1 MINVSL
7 QREVQGQ
14 RSILVV
20 DDMEANRAVL
30 CRRLERFGYSV
41 TSVDSGPAAL
51 AFLEE
56 ATPDVVLLDYMMPH
70 MNGIEVLQELRHNPR
85 TRELPVIMVTAR
97 AESEATIEAL
107 GAGAD
112 DYVTKPIDFD
122 VLRARI
128 ESHVGKIS
136 SAADLKRA
144 NAALDERVTLRNMA
158 LADLEAELS
167 KEIEKRR
174 ELERR
179 LAACTENVAIAPD
192 EARMSGHLATQLE
205 ALAAKFEIVFNSAT
219 SGRMPNFAQ
228 MAELK
233 LLIGQVQQSARATQ
247 QSNQS

>member
-7 QREVQGQ
+7 QREDQARRNV
-14 RSILVV
+14 LVV

-30 CRRLERFGYSV
+30 CRRLERYGYTV

-51 AFLEE
+51 AILEE
-56 ATPDVVLLDYMMPH
+56 SIPDVVLLDYMMPH

-144 NAALDERVTLRNMA
+144 NAALDERVTLRSMA
-158 LADLEAELS
+158 LADLETELS
-167 KEIEKRR
+167 QEIEKRR

-179 LAACTENVAIAPD
+179 LASCTEQPVTATGETGVPAQ
-192 EARMSGHLATQLE
+192 LAAQLE
-205 ALAAKFEIVFNSAT
+205 AIARKFEIVFNSAT
-219 SGRMPNFAQ
+219 AGKMPNFAQ

-233 LLIGQVQQSARATQ
+233 LLIEQVRRFG
-247 QSNQS
+247 